1 MLRTED
7 DNNVALMGDA
17 LPLSAALRG
26 SARLEEA
33 PPRSLARSLALK
45 AAMDR
50 IGAAAVLVL
59 TSPVLIAI
67 ALAVWLSSSG
77 PILYR
82 QRRVGLHGREFT
94 ILKFRT
100 MVDTAEPHGEADA
113 PWAAA
118 ELGKPEP
125 EPPPE
130 RSTAVGR
137 MLRRAGLD
145 ELPQLVNVLRG
156 EMALVGPRPE
166 RTTFVCEFERHIPG
180 YRDRH
185 RMRPGLTGWA
195 QVHGLRGQT
204 SLSSRTQWDNEYID
218 RWSLWLDL
226 RILLRT
232 PLAIIAGTR
241 DVAPR

>member
-7 DNNVALMGDA
+7 DNVALMGTA
-17 LPLSAALRG
+17 LPLPAALRG
-26 SARLEEA
+26 PARLGEA
-33 PPRSLARSLALK
+33 PPRALARSLALK
-45 AAMDR
+45 ATMDR
-50 IGAAAVLVL
+50 IGAAVLLLL

-67 ALAVWLSSSG
+67 TLAVWLSSSG

-100 MVDTAEPHGEADA
+100 MVDTGEPHGEADA

-118 ELGKPEP
+118 ELGQPEP
-125 EPPPE
+125 AAPPE
-130 RSTAVGR
+130 RSTTVGR
-137 MLRRAGLD
+137 TLRRAGLD
-145 ELPQLVNVLRG
+145 ELPQLINVLKG

-166 RTTFVCEFERHIPG
+166 RTTFVCVFERHIPG

-185 RMRPGLTGWA
+185 RMRPGLTGLA

-204 SLSSRTQWDNEYID
+204 SLHSRTQRDNEYID

-226 RILLRT
+226 KILART